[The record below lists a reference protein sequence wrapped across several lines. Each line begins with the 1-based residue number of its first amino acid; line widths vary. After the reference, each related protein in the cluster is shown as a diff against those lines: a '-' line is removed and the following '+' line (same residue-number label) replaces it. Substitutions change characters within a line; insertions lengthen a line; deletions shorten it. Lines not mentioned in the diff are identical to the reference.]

1 MPQRMGMSGVGRG
14 RLARRGPAA
23 VQAIHGALRPFGEE
37 HRHGVGRDEQ
47 RLADEL
53 RVGGIRASEHV
64 VEHRRTIARVP
75 DTDAQPPERIAH
87 VRDHIAHAV
96 VAGGAATLFEPYHAR
111 GEVELV
117 VRHQHRLDRDLV
129 VIRDA
134 AHRVAAA
141 VHVAH
146 GLEQPQ
152 ILSADART
160 CELRLVARLAA
171 EGRLV
176 AAGELVDDLEAGVV
190 TGARVLDA
198 RIAEPDD
205 QLERLTCHVVDSRPK
220 RRRPPGEPS
229 LPRAAGVRCR
239 ARCGGY
245 FLPPSFFP
253 AAASF
258 FGAAA
263 SFFSSP
269 FFASPAAAGAPG
281 AAAGAAPGAPGAPG
295 APAAS
300 GAAPSAGTAAAA
312 SAATG
317 SGSSARGAWIET
329 TGALRRVSSGIATPG
344 GSGMSARNLVSLRLM
359 PERSSSRNSGR
370 SFGRQL
376 TSTSARMCETT
387 PPWLLTPGDTLSPL
401 KWIGRRMR
409 ILSFSTTRCRSTC
422 TTRFLAGCICTS
434 LMIASSVRSPILS
447 RTIEE

>member
-23 VQAIHGALRPFGEE
+23 VQAIHGALRPFREE

-53 RVGGIRASEHV
+53 RVGGVRASEHV
-64 VEHRRTIARVP
+64 VEHGRTIARVP
-75 DTDAQPPERIAH
+75 DTEAQPPERIAH

-111 GEVELV
+111 GEIELV

-160 CELRLVARLAA
+160 CELRLVARLDA

-198 RIAEPDD
+198 GIAEPDD

-281 AAAGAAPGAPGAPG
+281 AAGGAAPGAPG

-300 GAAPSAGTAAAA
+300 GAAPSAGPARARPPAAAPRAPPRAAAA
-312 SAATG
+312 
-317 SGSSARGAWIET
+317 RPR
-329 TGALRRVSSGIATPG
+329 RRVRLSPPLPSPPPPPPPPPPGRRRPPPAPG
-344 GSGMSARNLVSLRLM
+344 GRRPRARR
-359 PERSSSRNSGR
+359 PPPRRPPPPPRRPRGGR
-370 SFGRQL
+370 PRPPPPAPPPPGRG
-376 TSTSARMCETT
+376 
-387 PPWLLTPGDTLSPL
+387 PPRGPRP
-401 KWIGRRMR
+401 
-409 ILSFSTTRCRSTC
+409 RC
-422 TTRFLAGCICTS
+422 
-434 LMIASSVRSPILS
+434 PP
-447 RTIEE
+447 

>member
-111 GEVELV
+111 GEIELV

-176 AAGELVDDLEAGVV
+176 AA
-190 TGARVLDA
+190 
-198 RIAEPDD
+198 
-205 QLERLTCHVVDSRPK
+205 
-220 RRRPPGEPS
+220 
-229 LPRAAGVRCR
+229 
-239 ARCGGY
+239 
-245 FLPPSFFP
+245 
-253 AAASF
+253 
-258 FGAAA
+258 
-263 SFFSSP
+263 
-269 FFASPAAAGAPG
+269 
-281 AAAGAAPGAPGAPG
+281 
-295 APAAS
+295 
-300 GAAPSAGTAAAA
+300 A

-329 TGALRRVSSGIATPG
+329 TGALRRVSSGIATPA

-434 LMIASSVRSPILS
+434 LIIASSVRSPILS
-447 RTIEE
+447 RTIED

>member
-14 RLARRGPAA
+14 WLARRGPAA
-23 VQAIHGALRPFGEE
+23 VQAIHGALRPFREE
-37 HRHGVGRDEQ
+37 HRHGVARDEQ

-64 VEHRRTIARVP
+64 VEHGRTIARVP

-171 EGRLV
+171 EGRL
-176 AAGELVDDLEAGVV
+176 
-190 TGARVLDA
+190 
-198 RIAEPDD
+198 
-205 QLERLTCHVVDSRPK
+205 
-220 RRRPPGEPS
+220 
-229 LPRAAGVRCR
+229 
-239 ARCGGY
+239 
-245 FLPPSFFP
+245 P

-263 SFFSSP
+263 SFFSSPFFSSP

-281 AAAGAAPGAPGAPG
+281 AAAGAAPGAPG

-447 RTIEE
+447 CTIEE